1 MWCRGIRGATTADD
15 NTREAIL
22 SATTELLQK
31 IVDAN
36 GLKVEDVASAF
47 FTASSDLN
55 AEYPALAARLM
66 GWTGAALMCAH
77 EMNVPWGLARCIR
90 VLIHWNTDKSA
101 DQVAHVYIRGAEK
114 LRELPQT
121 A

>member
-1 MWCRGIRGATTADD
+1 MWCRGVRGATTAEE

-31 IVDAN
+31 MVEAN
-36 GLKVEDVASAF
+36 DIRVEDVASAI
-47 FTASSDLN
+47 FTTSLDLN

-66 GWTGAALMCAH
+66 GWTGAALLCGH
-77 EMNVPWGLARCIR
+77 EMNLPGGLARCIR

-101 DQVAHVYIRGAEK
+101 DQVVHVYIRGAEN
-114 LRELPQT
+114 LRDLT
-121 A
+121 RGL